1 MLGCCS
7 GGKGSVRLF
16 NSSHPQGQDVSPS
29 PPADSPEI
37 ADLGGRLTYQPEP
50 VQPCSG
56 YPSTFGHELNDFA
69 EAVSRTIIAGIWV
82 AFFQECQQSSCEQ
95 VLEGSSPA
103 VPVASSEL
111 SQPEH
116 SLGEMRAALALYR
129 SAESG
134 QWERVWG

>member
-1 MLGCCS
+1 MAECLGVALVQ
-7 GGKGSVRLF
+7 GSVTLF

-69 EAVSRTIIAGIWV
+69 KAVSRTIARQSAGG
-82 AFFQECQQSSCEQ
+82 SCTR
-95 VLEGSSPA
+95 
-103 VPVASSEL
+103 
-111 SQPEH
+111 
-116 SLGEMRAALALYR
+116 RAARGGRLGSRALCAPRHHY
-129 SAESG
+129 
-134 QWERVWG
+134 

>member
-1 MLGCCS
+1 MAECLGVALVQ
-7 GGKGSVRLF
+7 GSVTLF

-69 EAVSRTIIAGIWV
+69 KT
-82 AFFQECQQSSCEQ
+82 

-103 VPVASSEL
+103 VPVASSGL

-134 QWERVWG
+134 QWERVWE

>member
-1 MLGCCS
+1 M
-7 GGKGSVRLF
+7 LF

-29 PPADSPEI
+29 PPAESPEI

-69 EAVSRTIIAGIWV
+69 KA
-82 AFFQECQQSSCEQ
+82 

-103 VPVASSEL
+103 VPVASSLLVIE
-111 SQPEH
+111 QPPKI
-116 SLGEMRAALALYR
+116 SGENVNGALQFGSPRFGAKR
-129 SAESG
+129 PRPHG
-134 QWERVWG
+134 QTLLATQATVLNL